1 MFAKAQRLTDSNGF
15 LEEKKDFEKE
25 SHVIVAE
32 EVQYGKWIFFISC
45 FDLVNLDVNPTQT
58 DFSLYLKLGV
68 VM

>member
-32 EVQYGKWIFFISC
+32 EVQYGKSIFFISC
-45 FDLVNLDVNPTQT
+45 FDLVNLDVNPTQA
-58 DFSLYLKLGV
+58 DFPLYLKFGV